1 MAGGLGVGMLG
12 RWVSLWG
19 GACKGM
25 SRFLGWNTL
34 LVAQQV
40 ALASLQAAPAANKA
54 ACVHAPAP
62 AGAAIELL
70 SYMCVTPLFYHRL
83 MLHDASG
90 AAPLRLVLVSM

>member
-1 MAGGLGVGMLG
+1 MSSFLG
-12 RWVSLWG
+12 RN
-19 GACKGM
+19 K
-25 SRFLGWNTL
+25 L
-34 LVAQQV
+34 LLAQQM
-40 ALASLQAAPAANKA
+40 ALSSLQAAPATNKA

-90 AAPLRLVLVSM
+90 AAPLRLVLVSVQHFWPANEGNAG